1 MKESYK
7 KVCERLDREIEELMM
22 KPDITRSDAELLR
35 DMFATIKDAYE
46 VDMYTANGGSS
57 YGGDWMARGTYD
69 HVGEHSQRNRKRD
82 SMGRFSR
89 EGNRQGGGS
98 YDDGS
103 YRGGSSYGGE
113 DSGVHELLED
123 AMEMATSE
131 RERSA
136 IRRAIEEIRK

>member
-22 KPDITRSDAELLR
+22 KPDITRSDVDLLR

-46 VDMYTANGGSS
+46 VDMYTAKGGSS

-69 HVGEHSQRNRKRD
+69 HMGEHSQRNRKRD

-103 YRGGSSYGGE
+103 YRGDSSYGGGE
-113 DSGVHELLED
+113 SVHELLED
-123 AMEMATSE
+123 AMEMASNE